1 VERQIGTFT
10 AQRELA
16 STMAV
21 EHKEDAQPINNK
33 LKGQESDS
41 GEAVNGKPHNDSDDK
56 ENLNGKENLDN
67 NHNNNTDTDT
77 GHDTHTKPTTTDT
90 TDNTTKDNN
99 NDDEE
104 DDEAGAET
112 GQQPIEGGVAGLA
125 IAEPS
130 NFSVKH
136 PLQNGWT
143 IWYDNP
149 GKRTNQASWGD
160 HLRTITT
167 FDTVEDFWRVFNNLK
182 PASTLPQG
190 SNYHIFKEHV
200 EPKWEDPM
208 NSKGGKWTVNVPNK
222 SRAASLDQMWLWTVL
237 ACIGE
242 TVRSPDDV
250 CGMVVSVRKAGDRV
264 QIWTKDATNEGACR
278 DIGRSLKETLEL
290 PENVI
295 IGYQSHAD
303 SMKKGSSRD
312 KYSV

>member
-1 VERQIGTFT
+1 
-10 AQRELA
+10 
-16 STMAV
+16 MAV
-21 EHKEDAQPINNK
+21 ENKEDTQPMTNK
-33 LKGQESDS
+33 LKGLQESDGAENTS
-41 GEAVNGKPHNDSDDK
+41 NGKPRSNSTDK
-56 ENLNGKENLDN
+56 ENGN
-67 NHNNNTDTDT
+67 NHDNTDNNNNTDDNNDHSSDT
-77 GHDTHTKPTTTDT
+77 EHDTDKQNTD
-90 TDNTTKDNN
+90 
-99 NDDEE
+99 
-104 DDEAGAET
+104 AGDQEV
-112 GQQPIEGGVAGLA
+112 GQQAAGVEGGMAGLG

-130 NFSVKH
+130 NFTVKH

-190 SNYHIFKEHV
+190 SNYHIFKEHI
-200 EPKWEDPM
+200 EPKWEDTA
-208 NSKGGKWTVNVPNK
+208 NARGGKWTVSIPPK
-222 SRAASLDQMWLWTVL
+222 SRASNLDQMWLWAVL

-242 TVRSPDDV
+242 TILSPDDV
-250 CGMVVSVRKAGDRV
+250 CGIVVSVRKAGDRV
-264 QIWTKDATNEGACR
+264 QIWTKDANNEGACR

-290 PENVI
+290 PDNVI